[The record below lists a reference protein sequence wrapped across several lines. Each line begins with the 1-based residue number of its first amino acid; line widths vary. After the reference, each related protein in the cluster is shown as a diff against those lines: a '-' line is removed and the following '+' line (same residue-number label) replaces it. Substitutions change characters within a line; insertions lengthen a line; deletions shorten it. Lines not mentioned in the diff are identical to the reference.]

1 MKNYLY
7 LLQIFGGGNPKIHEV
22 IRFYGSAQ
30 KAAEKI
36 SGGDLGQ
43 IPPNRYKNAKSASL
57 QTSEMIMDY
66 CRKNRIHI
74 ITIDDPKY
82 PVMLKNIFNPP
93 TVLFVDG
100 DIGCLDKRLSVSV
113 VGPRNPDDYGAKLA
127 VNICGALSRCKVV
140 LVSGFAHG
148 IDSIAHSEAVN
159 SNTPTVAVLACGIT
173 VDYPKNSF
181 NLRKRIRQ
189 SGGAVV
195 SELLPDCGCCAEYFK
210 FRNRIISGLSY
221 ATVVIGA
228 DNKSGSMLTANHAF
242 EQDRDLFFTMP
253 PDTLN
258 PNYSKI
264 IKYLRDGAHPVYDFY
279 DIINE
284 FYGAYRDM
292 IDSAFLDKDKLS
304 YFSALPQ
311 DEDNSREEAPSQN
324 PAENQDNKKPGGY
337 SEPAEKQ
344 NKTAQSRSKPAEHT
358 EASKNV
364 RAKAKDAPRFKI
376 KVESDKSKE
385 LDYSTVTPES
395 FMKKKRKKPAEKPSD
410 NDISKSV
417 TENSTETAKSP
428 AAPLSEAASDSSL
441 SDKLLHVIREQ
452 NGATLDYLLTNVC
465 NDFGALTEALADLE
479 IDGKIACG
487 PGNSYVIF

>member
-22 IRFYGSAQ
+22 IRYYGSAQ

-36 SGGDLGQ
+36 SGGDLSQ
-43 IPPNRYKNAKSASL
+43 LPPNRYKNAESASM
-57 QTSEMIMDY
+57 QTSEMIIDY

-113 VGPRNPDDYGAKLA
+113 VGPRDPDDYGTKLA
-127 VNICGALSRCKVV
+127 VNICGALARCKVV

-181 NLRKRIRQ
+181 NLRKRIKQ

-304 YFSALPQ
+304 YFSGMSQ
-311 DEDNSREEAPSQN
+311 EEENGREEVLVGK
-324 PAENQDNKKPGGY
+324 PAETTDNKKPDIY
-337 SEPAEKQ
+337 SESGEKQ
-344 NKTAQSRSKPAEHT
+344 DKAVQSSAKPAEHT
-358 EASKNV
+358 ETPKSV

-395 FMKKKRKKPAEKPSD
+395 FMKKKRKKPAEKLSD
-410 NDISKSV
+410 NETSESV
-417 TENSTETAKSP
+417 TENSGTAEKSSASSKTE
-428 AAPLSEAASDSSL
+428 AAPDSSL
-441 SDKLLHVIREQ
+441 SDKLLHVIREE
-452 NGATLDYLLTNVC
+452 NGATLDYLLSNVC